1 MSDLM
6 QKLAVSKKI
15 MDKHNGTPR
24 NQGGGSLPMTENIN
38 ATYNVPQDML
48 QQQVPQ
54 QQVPQRQ
61 VPQQQVP
68 QQQVPQST
76 NNGGPVTENAIKNS
90 KLPDDI
96 KKLMLEN
103 PIVQPQSN
111 GPALTDD
118 IIQGATRLMN
128 NNTPPQISPLQNEGN
143 NVISNSSTIPNN
155 GDLKQMIRDVV
166 RDTVRDVVREELKS
180 SGIVTEGN
188 QKVNETLSLRVGKH
202 VFEGKVLKVK
212 KVKQ

>member
-24 NQGGGSLPMTENIN
+24 NQSGGSLPMSENIN
-38 ATYNVPQDML
+38 ATYSVPQDML
-48 QQQVPQ
+48 
-54 QQVPQRQ
+54 
-61 VPQQQVP
+61 QQQVP

-128 NNTPPQISPLQNEGN
+128 NNTPPQTSPLQNEGN
-143 NVISNSSTIPNN
+143 TVISNSSTIPNN

>member
-1 MSDLM
+1 M

-24 NQGGGSLPMTENIN
+24 NQGGGSLPMSENVN
-38 ATYNVPQDML
+38 ATYNVPQDMI
-48 QQQVPQ
+48 QQVPQ
-54 QQVPQRQ
+54 QQVPQ
-61 VPQQQVP
+61 
-68 QQQVPQST
+68 QSQPI
-76 NNGGPVTENAIKNS
+76 NNGTPVSENAIKNS
-90 KLPDDI
+90 KLPDEI

-103 PIVQPQSN
+103 PIVQSQSN
-111 GPALTDD
+111 GTVLTDEL
-118 IIQGATRLMN
+118 IQGATRLMN
-128 NNTPPQISPLQNEGN
+128 NNTPPQTGPLQNEVN
-143 NVISNSSTIPNN
+143 TVITNSSTIPNN

>member
-1 MSDLM
+1 M

-24 NQGGGSLPMTENIN
+24 NQSGGSLPMSENIN

-48 QQQVPQ
+48 
-54 QQVPQRQ
+54 
-61 VPQQQVP
+61 QQQVP

-111 GPALTDD
+111 SPALTDD

-128 NNTPPQISPLQNEGN
+128 NNTSPQTGPLQNESN
-143 NVISNSSTIPNN
+143 TVTSNSPTIPNN
-155 GDLKQMIRDVV
+155 NDLKQMIRDVV

-180 SGIVTEGN
+180 SGMVTEGN

>member
-24 NQGGGSLPMTENIN
+24 NQGGGSLPMSENIN
-38 ATYNVPQDML
+38 ATYNVPQDMI

-54 QQVPQRQ
+54 QQVPQQ
-61 VPQQQVP
+61 AQPI
-68 QQQVPQST
+68 S
-76 NNGGPVTENAIKNS
+76 NGEPVSENAIKNS
-90 KLPDDI
+90 KLPDEI

-111 GPALTDD
+111 GPVLTDEL
-118 IIQGATRLMN
+118 IQGATRLMN
-128 NNTPPQISPLQNEGN
+128 NNTPPQTGPLQNEGN
-143 NVISNSSTIPNN
+143 TVISNSSTIPNN

-202 VFEGKVLKVK
+202 VFEGKVIKVK

>member
-24 NQGGGSLPMTENIN
+24 NQSGGSLPMSENIN

-48 QQQVPQ
+48 
-54 QQVPQRQ
+54 
-61 VPQQQVP
+61 QQQVP

-128 NNTPPQISPLQNEGN
+128 NNTPPQTSPLQNEGN
-143 NVISNSSTIPNN
+143 TVISNSSTIPNN

>member
-24 NQGGGSLPMTENIN
+24 NQSGGSLPMSENIN

-48 QQQVPQ
+48 QQ
-54 QQVPQRQ
+54 Q

-96 KKLMLEN
+96 KRLMLEN

-111 GPALTDD
+111 SPALTDD

-128 NNTPPQISPLQNEGN
+128 NNTSPQTGPLQNESN
-143 NVISNSSTIPNN
+143 TVTSNSSTIPNN
-155 GDLKQMIRDVV
+155 NDLKQMIRDVV

-180 SGIVTEGN
+180 SGMVTEGN

>member
-24 NQGGGSLPMTENIN
+24 NQGGGSLPMSENIN
-38 ATYNVPQDML
+38 ATYNVPQDMI

-54 QQVPQRQ
+54 QQVPQQ
-61 VPQQQVP
+61 AQPI
-68 QQQVPQST
+68 S
-76 NNGGPVTENAIKNS
+76 NGEPVSENAIKNS
-90 KLPDDI
+90 KLPDEI

-111 GPALTDD
+111 GPVLTDEL
-118 IIQGATRLMN
+118 IQGATRLMN

>member
-1 MSDLM
+1 
-6 QKLAVSKKI
+6 
-15 MDKHNGTPR
+15 
-24 NQGGGSLPMTENIN
+24 
-38 ATYNVPQDML
+38 
-48 QQQVPQ
+48 
-54 QQVPQRQ
+54 
-61 VPQQQVP
+61 
-68 QQQVPQST
+68 
-76 NNGGPVTENAIKNS
+76 
-90 KLPDDI
+90 
-96 KKLMLEN
+96 MLEN

-111 GPALTDD
+111 SPTLTDD

-128 NNTPPQISPLQNEGN
+128 NNTSPQTGPLQNEGN
-143 NVISNSSTIPNN
+143 TVISNSSTIPNN

-180 SGIVTEGN
+180 SRIVTEGN

>member
-1 MSDLM
+1 M

-24 NQGGGSLPMTENIN
+24 NQGGGSLPMSENIN
-38 ATYNVPQDML
+38 ATYNVPQDMI

-54 QQVPQRQ
+54 QQVPQQ
-61 VPQQQVP
+61 AQPI
-68 QQQVPQST
+68 S
-76 NNGGPVTENAIKNS
+76 NGEPVSENAIKNS
-90 KLPDDI
+90 KLPDEI

-111 GPALTDD
+111 GPVLTDEL
-118 IIQGATRLMN
+118 IQGATRLMN
-128 NNTPPQISPLQNEGN
+128 NNTPPQTGPLQNEGN
-143 NVISNSSTIPNN
+143 TVISNSSTIPNN

>member
-54 QQVPQRQ
+54 QQVPQ
-61 VPQQQVP
+61 
-68 QQQVPQST
+68 QQVPQST

-111 GPALTDD
+111 SPTLTDD
-118 IIQGATRLMN
+118 IIQDSFVFGASQRGLK
-128 NNTPPQISPLQNEGN
+128 LQDSRFYIQKIRIKRTSSSEDN
-143 NVISNSSTIPNN
+143 NVITLFNPLITAVQ
-155 GDLKQMIRDVV
+155 GD
-166 RDTVRDVVREELKS
+166 
-180 SGIVTEGN
+180 
-188 QKVNETLSLRVGKH
+188 TLSYSDSNPVQYRIE
-202 VFEGKVLKVK
+202 FAYEGYDIKTL
-212 KVKQ
+212 

>member
-24 NQGGGSLPMTENIN
+24 NQGGGSLPMSENIN
-38 ATYNVPQDML
+38 ATYNVPQDMI

-54 QQVPQRQ
+54 QAQPI
-61 VPQQQVP
+61 
-68 QQQVPQST
+68 S
-76 NNGGPVTENAIKNS
+76 NGEPVSENAIKNS
-90 KLPDDI
+90 KLPDEI

-111 GPALTDD
+111 GPVLTDEL
-118 IIQGATRLMN
+118 IQGATRLMN
-128 NNTPPQISPLQNEGN
+128 NNTPPQTGPLQNEGN
-143 NVISNSSTIPNN
+143 TVISNSSTIPNN

>member
-1 MSDLM
+1 M

-24 NQGGGSLPMTENIN
+24 NQSGGSLPMSENIN
-38 ATYNVPQDML
+38 ATYSVPQDML
-48 QQQVPQ
+48 
-54 QQVPQRQ
+54 
-61 VPQQQVP
+61 QQQVP

-111 GPALTDD
+111 SPALTDD

-128 NNTPPQISPLQNEGN
+128 NNTSPQTGPLQNESN
-143 NVISNSSTIPNN
+143 TVTSNSPTIPNN
-155 GDLKQMIRDVV
+155 NDLKS
-166 RDTVRDVVREELKS
+166 EE
-180 SGIVTEGN
+180 
-188 QKVNETLSLRVGKH
+188 
-202 VFEGKVLKVK
+202 
-212 KVKQ
+212 

>member
-1 MSDLM
+1 M

-24 NQGGGSLPMTENIN
+24 NQGGASLPMSENVN
-38 ATYNVPQDML
+38 ATYNVSQDML

-54 QQVPQRQ
+54 QQVPQ
-61 VPQQQVP
+61 
-68 QQQVPQST
+68 QSQPI
-76 NNGGPVTENAIKNS
+76 NNGTPVSENAIKNS
-90 KLPDDI
+90 KLPDEI

-111 GPALTDD
+111 GPVLTDEL
-118 IIQGATRLMN
+118 IQGATRLMN
-128 NNTPPQISPLQNEGN
+128 NNTTPQTSPLQNEGN
-143 NVISNSSTIPNN
+143 TTITNSSTIPNN

>member
-1 MSDLM
+1 M

-24 NQGGGSLPMTENIN
+24 NQSGGSLPMSENIN

-48 QQQVPQ
+48 
-54 QQVPQRQ
+54 
-61 VPQQQVP
+61 QQQVP

-96 KKLMLEN
+96 KRLMLEN

-111 GPALTDD
+111 SPALTDD

-128 NNTPPQISPLQNEGN
+128 NNTSPQTGPLQNESN
-143 NVISNSSTIPNN
+143 KVTSNSPTIPNN
-155 GDLKQMIRDVV
+155 NDLKQMIRDVV

-180 SGIVTEGN
+180 SGMVTEGN

>member
-24 NQGGGSLPMTENIN
+24 NQGGGSLPMSENIN
-38 ATYNVPQDML
+38 ATYNVPQDMI

-54 QQVPQRQ
+54 QQVPQQ
-61 VPQQQVP
+61 AQPI
-68 QQQVPQST
+68 S
-76 NNGGPVTENAIKNS
+76 NGEPVSENAIKNS
-90 KLPDDI
+90 KLPDEI

-111 GPALTDD
+111 GPVLTDEL
-118 IIQGATRLMN
+118 IQGATRLMN
-128 NNTPPQISPLQNEGN
+128 NNTPPQTGPLQNEGN
-143 NVISNSSTIPNN
+143 TVISNSSTIPNN

>member
-24 NQGGGSLPMTENIN
+24 NQGGGSLPMSENVN
-38 ATYNVPQDML
+38 ATYNVPQDMI
-48 QQQVPQ
+48 Q
-54 QQVPQRQ
+54 Q

-68 QQQVPQST
+68 QQQAPQQSQPI
-76 NNGGPVTENAIKNS
+76 NNGTPVSENAIKNS

-111 GPALTDD
+111 GPMLTDEL
-118 IIQGATRLMN
+118 IQGATRLMN
-128 NNTPPQISPLQNEGN
+128 NNTPPQTGPLQNEGN
-143 NVISNSSTIPNN
+143 TVISNSSTIPNN